1 MMLEQQVELSSVLKL
16 LNFTGRFIM
25 NQPYDQLPVGL
36 LAQWIEHCNSIA
48 EIMGSNPIRV

>member
-1 MMLEQQVELSSVLKL
+1 MVLEQQVELSSVLKL

-48 EIMGSNPIRV
+48 EIMGSNPVRV